1 MRPEQQFGNP
11 DVTIDKIFGDVFVA
25 DFHNNRV
32 VHLTNDGQFIRQ
44 WGSPGSGL
52 GQFSGPQDIAIDSG
66 GSLYVVDSFNNR
78 IQKFTHTGQFISPH
92 GEWAVDSPCRIAI
105 DSNDILYVTINRA
118 DGLVQKFNTVG
129 VDMGTFGEGQLTFP
143 VGIDVDSSNNVYVA
157 KSGITNNQD
166 VGNRV
171 SKFSSTG
178 QFITSWGSFGSA
190 DGQFAHT
197 KGLDVDSQNNVF
209 VADDENNRIQKFDKN
224 GNFITQFGSDRLVH
238 PIDVAD
244 DIQGRIYASDLDEI
258 LIYELSN
265 APVQP

>member
-1 MRPEQQFGNP
+1 M
-11 DVTIDKIFGDVFVA
+11 DK
-25 DFHNNRV
+25 
-32 VHLTNDGQFIRQ
+32 FIRQ
-44 WGSPGSGL
+44 WGSPGSGP
-52 GQFSGPQDIAIDSG
+52 GQFSGPQDIAIDSSG
-66 GSLYVVDSFNNR
+66 MLYVVDSFNNR
-78 IQKFTHTGQFISPH
+78 IQKFTHTGQLAFPP
-92 GEWAVDSPCRIAI
+92 GWAVDSPSRIAI

-143 VGIDVDSSNNVYVA
+143 VGIDVDSAKNVYVA
-157 KSGITNNQD
+157 ESGITNNQD

-178 QFITSWGSFGSA
+178 QFIKSWGSFGSA
-190 DGQFAHT
+190 DGQFAHP
-197 KGLDVDSQNNVF
+197 KGLDIDSQDDVF

-244 DIQGRIYASDLDEI
+244 DTQGRIYASDLDEI
-258 LIYELSN
+258 LIYGLSN
-265 APVQP
+265 PPIQP